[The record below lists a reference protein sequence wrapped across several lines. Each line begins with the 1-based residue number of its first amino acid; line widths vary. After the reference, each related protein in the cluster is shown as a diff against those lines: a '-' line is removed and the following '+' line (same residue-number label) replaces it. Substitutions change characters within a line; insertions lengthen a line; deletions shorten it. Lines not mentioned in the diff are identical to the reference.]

1 MTDSPSAG
9 WRSVYRWADVPI
21 PYRYDRPTTD
31 DTDDG
36 ERDLELAQK

>member
-1 MTDSPSAG
+1 MTKAPSGG
-9 WRSVYRWADVPI
+9 WREVYRWAECPLPDI
-21 PYRYDRPTTD
+21 GGPTTD